1 MRSDHTARL
10 LVAVACLVASSQGC
24 RIGYDLIQDR
34 AANDPNSA
42 GVTSNGGAASSGGSA
57 TLGGASDAGQSDG
70 GAAQSGTGATPGG
83 PGGSSGGPSCPN
95 RALSLDGATRA
106 IFGGAALP
114 LGNAPRTVE
123 LWLKVSAAD
132 WAPNHT
138 PFEYGSHSVQVP
150 GAFAVDLD
158 VFPDI
163 ELYHRGVHAESSAYF
178 GSGASADTW
187 FHVAAT
193 YDGAQSNMFVDGSL
207 VGSRVYSEPLQTG
220 ASSFFLG
227 SSLDDFTFL
236 TGVVDEVRVWS
247 VARSQ
252 LEIQQSMSLQLAGS
266 EAGLVAYWRL
276 DDEAPA
282 LVDSSLQGNDGVV
295 EGNAVWVD
303 GVTLTCP

>member
-1 MRSDHTARL
+1 
-10 LVAVACLVASSQGC
+10 VAIAGLVASSQGC

-34 AANDPNSA
+34 AIDEDPNGMA

-57 TLGGASDAGQSDG
+57 TLGGSSDGGQSDG
-70 GAAQSGTGATPGG
+70 GVAQGGT
-83 PGGSSGGPSCPN
+83 GGSSGGSSCLN
-95 RALSLDGATRA
+95 RALSLDGATHA

-132 WAPNHT
+132 WAPQHT
-138 PFEYGSHSVQVP
+138 PFEYGTRDNLFFE
-150 GAFAVDLD
+150 AFAVDLD

-163 ELYHRGVHAESSAYF
+163 ELYHRGLHSEGSRYF
-178 GSGASADTW
+178 DSGASADTW
-187 FHVAAT
+187 THVAAT
-193 YDGAQSNMFVDGSL
+193 YDGAQSNLFVNGSL
-207 VGSRVYSEPLQTG
+207 VGTRVYSDGLQTG

-227 SSLDDFTFL
+227 STPYNENFL
-236 TGVVDEVRVWS
+236 TGVVDEVRIWS

-266 EAGLVAYWRL
+266 EASLAAYWRL

-282 LVDSSLQGNDGVV
+282 LVDSSPQGNDGIV

-303 GVTLTCP
+303 GVSLTCP